1 MSLKDQL
8 LQKGSNGTKW
18 DGAQPPQNVG
28 TTKQSLL
35 HADGGNEKYGY
46 STGGDYFPQVNDA
59 ANSYDNG
66 NSFPLPIPSQLDMAN
81 GAKINA
87 PQYNHKQRYDW
98 RSGQGYLDNLPG

>member
-18 DGAQPPQNVG
+18 DGTQPPQNVG

-66 NSFPLPIPSQLDMAN
+66 NSFPLPIPSQLDM
-81 GAKINA
+81 GLK
-87 PQYNHKQRYDW
+87 
-98 RSGQGYLDNLPG
+98 SMLPNTTTNKGMIGEADKDI